1 MGSTVGALLGDE
13 LGIGMGT
20 VTEPPNDRYV
30 GTSVGDTVGALLGE
44 AEGLGVGTPTVYVG
58 DSVGAFVG
66 AFEGK

>member
-1 MGSTVGALLGDE
+1 
-13 LGIGMGT
+13 
-20 VTEPPNDRYV
+20 
-30 GTSVGDTVGALLGE
+30 VGDTVGALLGE

>member
-1 MGSTVGALLGDE
+1 MVPATALPE
-13 LGIGMGT
+13 AGIAPVIDP
-20 VTEPPNDRYV
+20 VTYNVLPEPVAYI
-30 GTSVGDTVGALLGE
+30 ALLGE